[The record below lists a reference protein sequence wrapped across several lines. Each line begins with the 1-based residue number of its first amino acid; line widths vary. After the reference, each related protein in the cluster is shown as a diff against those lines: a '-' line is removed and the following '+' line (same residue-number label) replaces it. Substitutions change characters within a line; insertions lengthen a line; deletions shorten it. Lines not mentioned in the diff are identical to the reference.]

1 MFLNYFIVVMLA
13 IGNIILIATLMIYRY
28 IHDLLDYIF
37 AFYDFHQSSTTYT
50 GPIVVLYQP

>member
-13 IGNIILIATLMIYRY
+13 IGNIILIATLMIY

-37 AFYDFHQSSTTYT
+37 AFYDFISLLA
-50 GPIVVLYQP
+50 PRCLDAIC